1 MQTAG
6 ASKSLT
12 LSANVTSKQSA
23 QPGLPWPGID
33 VALVGLPLQN

>member
-1 MQTAG
+1 MQTVV
-6 ASKSLT
+6 SSESLT

>member
-1 MQTAG
+1 MQTVVARE
-6 ASKSLT
+6 SLT
-12 LSANVTSKQSA
+12 LPAPVTSKQSA